1 MLDSVT
7 HTLKPI
13 SRIKI
18 KERIKNIVLI
28 VLKLL
33 GFVLAFLSVTTRIGV
48 SKQWHQKRCDDIS
61 KHM

>member
-18 KERIKNIVLI
+18 KERIKNKRIYLNRRLI
-28 VLKLL
+28 LYSYDKMRR
-33 GFVLAFLSVTTRIGV
+33 SYKYMNI
-48 SKQWHQKRCDDIS
+48 
-61 KHM
+61 

>member
-18 KERIKNIVLI
+18 KERIKELTLNRSRHPSVHKGS
-28 VLKLL
+28 VDEDRD
-33 GFVLAFLSVTTRIGV
+33 GFLWF
-48 SKQWHQKRCDDIS
+48 
-61 KHM
+61 